1 MHRLKAATAITC
13 SCASALSSM
22 IAAGTLALAGCTSSP
37 DTAAVQEIVALWDG
51 LPPRAKAL
59 TEQESRVVKDHGWRS
74 IVEIHNVSIPT
85 MTIVRPSAGKAN
97 GSAML
102 VLPGGA
108 FSILAWDVEGTEVA
122 RFLADRGITAFI
134 LKYRVNEP
142 TPEQIRSYAESM
154 SKPEN
159 AADPA
164 FFVKALRPKHELA
177 VEDAMQAMRLVR
189 AGASRYGVDPGRVGM
204 IGYSAGAATIFTL
217 LQRADDATRPDIAAP
232 IYGFAYDTTAPA
244 KAPPLFMAVA
254 KDDAF
259 MAAASADVQEA
270 WQTSG
275 KSSELHIFESGA
287 HGFGMGRPG
296 TESMKIGSLLE
307 DWLREHGFV
316 E

>member
-1 MHRLKAATAITC
+1 MLGINRLQGCVVAVA
-13 SCASALSSM
+13 
-22 IAAGTLALAGCTSSP
+22 AAGVLSLAGCLTSP
-37 DTAAVQEIVALWDG
+37 DTTAAQEVVALWDG
-51 LPPRAKAL
+51 PPPNAKTLAA
-59 TEQESRVVKDHGWRS
+59 EESQVVMDHGWRS
-74 IVEIHNVSIPT
+74 ILEIHNVSIPT
-85 MTIVRPSAGKAN
+85 MTVVRPPEGQAN

-122 RFLADRGITAFI
+122 SFLAERGITAFI

-142 TPEQIRSYAESM
+142 TPEQVQAYVESM
-154 SKPEN
+154 SDPDN

-177 VEDAMQAMRLVR
+177 VEDALQAVRLVR
-189 AGASRYGVDPGRVGM
+189 AGASRYGVDPDRLGM

-254 KDDAF
+254 RDDAF